1 MRNQRETYLREREYA
16 IYFEEQASKTASEK
30 LQFWEGILGKSRIS
44 QLAEE
49 NEKIRFHLAEMPY
62 TVSEQYELFMDRKDW
77 QSIQESHTQGTFHNT
92 CSQGAGGTQ
101 SAGHDLIDFLQTE
114 NPVFAPFYAYALE
127 EGRAKFRIKKEE
139 GTIRH
144 SANIEKDFLRYTLN
158 CLQKIS
164 VRTFILEMHRLKAEG
179 ELAGKDEAEEYQDFL
194 CRYLSDASYIRELCE
209 HYPVLFRMLREQ
221 TEQCADYFC
230 EIISHLERDKQEIE
244 TLFSDGAPLTEISRI
259 RCMYGDTHNHGKS
272 VASVCLNG
280 TLELIYKPR
289 PLENELS
296 FQKLLKRISS
306 DCALW
311 DEKMGLKIISRPDYG
326 WEEKISFQE
335 CTAED
340 EIKRFYQRAGIL
352 VCLTYLFGTGDLHCE
367 NMIARG
373 EYPVLIDLETLI
385 PLQSQNR
392 TRNEV
397 FDSVL
402 KSGILPTY
410 LPGTGSGRA
419 GNAVG
424 ALSGGGRRKSK
435 LQVPVIRDAYT
446 SKMRIEYRHG
456 ILNPAQNRIKY
467 KGRSVEAAGYKN
479 ELVSG
484 FQKAYRYVENNP
496 DFQEEMLRQ
505 AEICES
511 RQVVSDTMKYAA
523 LLNSSCYPDLLKDG
537 GDRELFARTVGIV
550 GKPRDRRLVESEA
563 ESILRGDIP
572 YFYNKGRD
580 LMSERRICIPD
591 YFLHTPGQTVQN
603 RLSKIGRRDEKLQV
617 RLINLSLTISGKL
630 GKKRMEAEG
639 RRSGFR
645 EVDQEKKMS
654 ADRLF
659 SICEKLAGLIME
671 NVYEDEEGKLQVL
684 SIDLSEQCRSKIR
697 RVTHY
702 FYEGIAGIAVY
713 LYALEKVR
721 KQRRDTQERAEIRLE
736 KKVADRLLQQLKEY
750 TENLDDSGN
759 ESGDVLEN
767 TGRTGMFDGE
777 FSIVFAY
784 FLLYEIGKKE
794 EYLYLA
800 ELHAKKSLALL
811 REDKS
816 YDLLGGNAGAVIV
829 LLKLYDITG
838 GREYL
843 QAAMDAGDFLC
854 VHGETMA
861 CGTGWRGAE
870 KTPLCG
876 MAHGNSG
883 ILTALCRLYGITG
896 EKRYYDLCLQGLDYE
911 DSMYEER
918 IHDWK
923 DLRGESMHQGQSGEQ
938 EMAWCHGAGGIA
950 LSRKLMMEALEDQ
963 VSEEV
968 AGLYG
973 RLEKDIKKAMPAVS
987 KHFLREGMCICHGT
1001 LGNYRILEKLQE
1013 YAGRGAMAEAEA
1025 AVYGKIAWVEKEEPE
1040 LPAQEYHAPGFMNG
1054 AAGIGYE
1061 LLREIYGG
1069 LPEILEL

>member
-1 MRNQRETYLREREYA
+1 MINLKISYLRERNYSAEGLN
-16 IYFEEQASKTASEK
+16 QASRTASEK

-62 TVSEQYELFMDRKDW
+62 TVSEQCEIFMDKKDW
-77 QSIQESHTQGTFHNT
+77 QSVQESHTQGT
-92 CSQGAGGTQ
+92 GETQ
-101 SAGHDLIDFLQTE
+101 PTGHDLIDFLQIE

-127 EGRAKFRIKKEE
+127 EGRSKFRMKKEE

-179 ELAGKDEAEEYQDFL
+179 KLAGKDEAEEYQDFL

-244 TLFSDGAPLTEISRI
+244 TLFSDGAPVTEISGI

-280 TLELIYKPR
+280 TLE
-289 PLENELS
+289 
-296 FQKLLKRISS
+296 
-306 DCALW
+306 
-311 DEKMGLKIISRPDYG
+311 
-326 WEEKISFQE
+326 
-335 CTAED
+335 
-340 EIKRFYQRAGIL
+340 
-352 VCLTYLFGTGDLHCE
+352 LFGTGDLHCE

-419 GNAVG
+419 GNEVG

-435 LQVPVIRDAYT
+435 QQIPVIRDAYT

-456 ILNPAQNRIKY
+456 ILNPAQNKIKY
-467 KGRSVEAAGYKN
+467 KGRYAEVAGYKN
-479 ELVSG
+479 DLVSG

-523 LLNSSCYPDLLKDG
+523 LLNSSYYPDLLKDG
-537 GDRELFARTVGIV
+537 GDREIFARTVGII

-563 ESILRGDIP
+563 ESMLRGDIP

-591 YFLHTPGQTVQN
+591 YFLQTPGQTVQN

-617 RLINLSLTISGKL
+617 RLINLSLTIAEKL
-630 GKKRMEAEG
+630 GKERMEAEG

-645 EVDQEKKMS
+645 EVDQEKKVS
-654 ADRLF
+654 TDRLF

-777 FSIVFAY
+777 FSIVSAY
-784 FLLYEIGKKE
+784 LLIYEIGKKE
-794 EYLYLA
+794 EYLHLA

-843 QAAMDAGDFLC
+843 RAAMDAGDFLC

-923 DLRGESMHQGQSGEQ
+923 DLRGESMRQGQSGEQ

-963 VSEEV
+963 VSEEA

-1001 LGNYRILEKLQE
+1001 LGNYRILEKLRE
-1013 YAGRGAMAEAEA
+1013 YAGRGIMAEAEA

-1061 LLREIYGG
+1061 LLREIYDG